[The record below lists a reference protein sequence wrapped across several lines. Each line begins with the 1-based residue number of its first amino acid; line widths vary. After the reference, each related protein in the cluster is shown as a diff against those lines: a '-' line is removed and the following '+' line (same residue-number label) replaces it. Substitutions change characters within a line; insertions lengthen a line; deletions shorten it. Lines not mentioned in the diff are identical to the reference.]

1 MWLLPIYR
9 EHILLS
15 IIYFGYNERNYDEL
29 YSALP
34 NYLFHNLIARIV
46 PKVKQNNNDFE
57 IYSTVD
63 AEGNRGLVQVS
74 DPLHQMILQR
84 LSKGEMSTT
93 EISDLTGKAQSTLSV
108 HLDQM
113 VSQNLIRSE
122 YDKNDSRRKIF
133 TISSIKVASSKP
145 ISHDAVEEAKQ
156 ALALAVKDNKTFYK
170 TLFRSVL
177 MSAEANG
184 MDVSPMME
192 ILGSQMADK
201 MAQKLQ
207 SAKMEDV
214 IQELQEFYERN
225 DMGEVCVYTFLPLT
239 IIIRETEEYQYKFE
253 AMASFAHGL
262 FKSLLS
268 KVLGRKYEITMSE
281 IFGSGN
287 NYYKFIIEQA

>member
-1 MWLLPIYR
+1 M
-9 EHILLS
+9 
-15 IIYFGYNERNYDEL
+15 
-29 YSALP
+29 
-34 NYLFHNLIARIV
+34 

-63 AEGNRGLVQVS
+63 EEGNRGLVQVS
-74 DPLHQMILQR
+74 DPLHQIILER
-84 LSKGEMSTT
+84 LSKGPMSTT

-113 VSQNLIRSE
+113 VTQNLIRSE

-145 ISHDAVEEAKQ
+145 TSVEGVEEAKQ
-156 ALALAVKDNKTFYK
+156 ALTMTIKDSKMFYK
-170 TLFRSVL
+170 SLFKAVL

-192 ILGSQMADK
+192 ILGEQLAEK

-207 SAKMEDV
+207 MVKMEDV
-214 IQELQEFYERN
+214 IKELQEFYEKN

-239 IIIRETEEYQYKFE
+239 IIIREADEYQYKFE

-262 FKSLLS
+262 FRRLLS
-268 KVLGRKYEITMSE
+268 EVLGRKYEITMSE

-287 NYYKFIIEQA
+287 NYYKFIIEQAH

>member
-1 MWLLPIYR
+1 
-9 EHILLS
+9 
-15 IIYFGYNERNYDEL
+15 
-29 YSALP
+29 
-34 NYLFHNLIARIV
+34 V

-145 ISHDAVEEAKQ
+145 ISSEGVEEAKQ

-192 ILGSQMADK
+192 ILGSQMAEK

-207 SAKMEDV
+207 SAKMED
-214 IQELQEFYERN
+214 IIKELQEFYERN

-239 IIIRETEEYQYKFE
+239 IIIHETEEYQYKFE

-268 KVLGRKYEITMSE
+268 KVLDRKYEITMSE

>member
-1 MWLLPIYR
+1 M
-9 EHILLS
+9 
-15 IIYFGYNERNYDEL
+15 
-29 YSALP
+29 
-34 NYLFHNLIARIV
+34 
-46 PKVKQNNNDFE
+46 PKVKQNNDRFE

-74 DPLHQMILQR
+74 DPLHQMILER
-84 LSKGEMSTT
+84 LCKGPMSTT

-145 ISHDAVEEAKQ
+145 TSPEGVEEAKQ
-156 ALALAVKDNKTFYK
+156 SLASAIKDSKTFYK
-170 TLFRSVL
+170 VLFRSIL

-184 MDVSPMME
+184 MDVGPMMK
-192 ILGSQMADK
+192 IIGSQIAEK
-201 MAQKLQ
+201 MVQKLQ
-207 SAKMEDV
+207 STKMEDV
-214 IQELQEFYERN
+214 IKELQEFYERN
-225 DMGEVCVYTFLPLT
+225 DLGEVCIYTFLPLT
-239 IIIRETEEYQYKFE
+239 IIIRETDEFEYKYE

-262 FKSLLS
+262 FKTAISRAIG
-268 KVLGRKYEITMSE
+268 KNYEITMSE
-281 IFGSGN
+281 IFGTGN

>member
-1 MWLLPIYR
+1 MN
-9 EHILLS
+9 
-15 IIYFGYNERNYDEL
+15 NERDNDWL

-34 NYLFHNLIARIV
+34 NYLTYNRIAESV

-74 DPLHQMILQR
+74 DPLHQTILHR
-84 LSKGEMSTT
+84 LVKGEMSTT
-93 EISDLTGKAQSTLSV
+93 EISELTGKAQSTLSV

-145 ISHDAVEEAKQ
+145 ISPEGVEEAKQ
-156 ALALAVKDNKTFYK
+156 ALALTVKDNKTFYK
-170 TLFRSVL
+170 RLFRSVL

-192 ILGSQMADK
+192 ILGSQMAER
-201 MAQKLQ
+201 MAQRLQ

-214 IQELQEFYERN
+214 IKELQEFYERN

>member
-1 MWLLPIYR
+1 M
-9 EHILLS
+9 
-15 IIYFGYNERNYDEL
+15 
-29 YSALP
+29 A
-34 NYLFHNLIARIV
+34 
-46 PKVKQNNNDFE
+46 KVKQNHSNFE

-63 AEGNRGLVQVS
+63 PEGNRSLVQVS
-74 DPLHQMILQR
+74 DPLHQMILER
-84 LSKGEMSTT
+84 LSKGQMSTT

-113 VSQNLIRSE
+113 VSQSLIRSE

-133 TISSIKVASSKP
+133 TISSVKVASSKP
-145 ISHDAVEEAKQ
+145 TSPEGVNEAKDV
-156 ALALAVKDNKTFYK
+156 LLSCIKDSKTFYK
-170 TLFRSVL
+170 TMLKAVL

-192 ILGSQMADK
+192 ILGSQLAEK

-207 SAKMEDV
+207 SAKMED
-214 IQELQEFYERN
+214 IIKELQEFYEKN

-239 IIIRETEEYQYKFE
+239 IIIRETEEYECKFE
-253 AMASFAHGL
+253 ATASFAHGL

-268 KVLGRKYEITMSE
+268 RVLGRKYEITMSE

-287 NYYKFIIEQA
+287 NYYKFIIEQVS

>member
-1 MWLLPIYR
+1 MHRFDKVFYYKIFLT
-9 EHILLS
+9 S
-15 IIYFGYNERNYDEL
+15 F
-29 YSALP
+29 
-34 NYLFHNLIARIV
+34 V

-63 AEGNRGLVQVS
+63 EEGNRGLVQVS
-74 DPLHQMILQR
+74 DPLHQIILER
-84 LSKGEMSTT
+84 LSKGPMSTT

-113 VSQNLIRSE
+113 VTQNLIRSE

-145 ISHDAVEEAKQ
+145 ISAEGVEEAKQ
-156 ALALAVKDNKTFYK
+156 MLSSAVKDNKTFYK
-170 TLFRSVL
+170 TLFKAVL

-192 ILGSQMADK
+192 ILGTQMAER

-214 IQELQEFYERN
+214 IKELQEFYEKN

-239 IIIRETEEYQYKFE
+239 IIIRETDEYQYKFE

-262 FKSLLS
+262 FRSLLS
-268 KVLGRKYEITMSE
+268 RVLGRKYVITMSE